1 MQRSNG
7 VYIMAAV
14 HDEGVDTVLYKSFH
28 LLRDRV
34 ILLVGHDMSALK
46 RLNPL
51 IKPEE
56 CRKWL
61 RMCCE
66 THQEQERTFALSI
79 GGCDNLQCTSTNVSG
94 TA

>member
-1 MQRSNG
+1 
-7 VYIMAAV
+7 MAAV
-14 HDEGVDTVLYKSFH
+14 HDEGVDTVSYKSFH

-51 IKPEE
+51 IKLEE

-66 THQEQERTFALSI
+66 THETCHQE
-79 GGCDNLQCTSTNVSG
+79 
-94 TA
+94 